1 MDVAT
6 LAAAA
11 AAISSPRTTRSTA
24 SAALA
29 IAVDDTKTSLRT
41 AKSLAVALRT
51 ALGLAGYLPALISAG
66 ERMLVYD
73 DINSEYIAAAEAAI
87 DLEDMLP
94 FPEEGCM
101 GRRNRRS
108 GTAQAIHSGDRP
120 ANGSRRA
127 CMSRVWPPANSNV
140 EDTGSDKRVWTKAQ
154 NIPSVQGEDS
164 NGQALQPSYHLRHLL
179 P

>member
-1 MDVAT
+1 MDAAT

-11 AAISSPRTTRSTA
+11 AAITSPRTTRSAA

-41 AKSLAVALRT
+41 AKSLAVALKT

-87 DLEDMLP
+87 DL
-94 FPEEGCM
+94 
-101 GRRNRRS
+101 
-108 GTAQAIHSGDRP
+108 
-120 ANGSRRA
+120 
-127 CMSRVWPPANSNV
+127 
-140 EDTGSDKRVWTKAQ
+140 
-154 NIPSVQGEDS
+154 
-164 NGQALQPSYHLRHLL
+164 
-179 P
+179 